1 MSGNHLH
8 PEPFFLVVIDRDNGV
23 FNVFGPV
30 SDDAPYVR
38 EVSLAQQKGRNVDL
52 HNPGEFDDREAV
64 VDNVKSQLGFTY
76 SEDPIVEPEG
86 H

>member
-1 MSGNHLH
+1 MSSDHLH
-8 PEPFFLVVIDRDNGV
+8 PEPFFLVVVDRDKGV

-38 EVSLAQQKGRNVDL
+38 EVNVAQLKGRNVDL
-52 HNPGEFDDREAV
+52 HNPGEFAALQDVIDAV
-64 VDNVKSQLGFTY
+64 RRQLGFAY
-76 SEDPIVEPEG
+76 SDDPIVEPQG

>member
-1 MSGNHLH
+1 MSSDHLH
-8 PEPFFLVVIDRDNGV
+8 PEPFFLVVVDRDNGV

-38 EVSLAQQKGRNVDL
+38 EVSLAQLKGRNVDL
-52 HNPGEFDDREAV
+52 HNPGEFDARQDVIDAV
-64 VDNVKSQLGFTY
+64 QRQLGF
-76 SEDPIVEPEG
+76 SFSDDPIVEPEG

>member
-1 MSGNHLH
+1 VSSDHLH
-8 PEPFFLVVIDRDNGV
+8 PEPFFLVVVDRDNSV

-38 EVSLAQQKGRNVDL
+38 EVSAAQLKGRNVDL
-52 HNPGEFDDREAV
+52 HNPGEFAARQDVIIAV
-64 VDNVKSQLGFTY
+64 QRQLGFTH
-76 SEDPIVEPEG
+76 SEDPIVEPQG